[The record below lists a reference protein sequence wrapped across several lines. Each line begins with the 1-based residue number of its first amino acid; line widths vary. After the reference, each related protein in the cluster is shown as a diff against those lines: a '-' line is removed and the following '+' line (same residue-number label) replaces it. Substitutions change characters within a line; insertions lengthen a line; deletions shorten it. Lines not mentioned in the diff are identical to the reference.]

1 MNSRCRGTLGWLVR
15 MLLLAGAALC
25 QGVVALGQGT
35 PDPWFQ
41 QLARE
46 SLAQID
52 GTRSVPGLREPVEVI
67 RDRWGVPHIYA
78 KNTDDLFFA
87 QGYVQAQDRLWQME
101 LWRRYNGGYLA
112 EILGEEAVEHDRLL
126 RLIQYQGPWDDGELD
141 FYHPE
146 GKRIFTAFATGVNA
160 YIGDRRDNL
169 PVEFKLTGIT
179 PGPGRSRTS
188 CSACRRAHWP
198 ARGPRSGSR

>member
-126 RLIQYQGPWDDGELD
+126 RLIRTRDPGT
-141 FYHPE
+141 
-146 GKRIFTAFATGVNA
+146 TASSISTTLRESGSS
-160 YIGDRRDNL
+160 RRSQ
-169 PVEFKLTGIT
+169 PA
-179 PGPGRSRTS
+179 SMRTS
-188 CSACRRAHWP
+188 VIAATTCLS
-198 ARGPRSGSR
+198 SSS